1 MAEYPNVIAMQPPLA
16 LGYISLVGLVLF
28 IPTST
33 WTAPIGAR
41 LAHRL
46 PKRRLE
52 IAFGVF
58 LLVVCARFAASLLA

>member
-1 MAEYPNVIAMQPPLA
+1 VIAMQPPLA
-16 LGYISLVGLVLF
+16 LGYVSLVGLLLF